1 MAKIFFSDIQSITLN
16 YHTPSHT
23 YTQIFASSLVSQSE
37 QCRLVELIFE
47 MRLSL
52 SPRCWVPQ
60 VPQHSNLI
68 AVGARK
74 LKLCGRTPPFPP
86 SLLPASFG
94 SLYHHCQCTQPTR
107 PNSKLRSNQL
117 PSLKSA
123 GKGLPRN
130 VILEFFSVGHLSN
143 VVDEEVL

>member
-1 MAKIFFSDIQSITLN
+1 M
-16 YHTPSHT
+16 YT

-37 QCRLVELIFE
+37 QCRQVELIFE

-52 SPRCWVPQ
+52 SLRCWVPQ

-86 SLLPASFG
+86 KLTAGLFWLPIPP
-94 SLYHHCQCTQPTR
+94 LPMYPTDPTQ
-107 PNSKLRSNQL
+107 
-117 PSLKSA
+117 LKTA
-123 GKGLPRN
+123 
-130 VILEFFSVGHLSN
+130 I
-143 VVDEEVL
+143 

>member
-1 MAKIFFSDIQSITLN
+1 MMTIMIPDAQTQMHTDARIYSITHKCMHILKN
-16 YHTPSHT
+16 
-23 YTQIFASSLVSQSE
+23 FASSLVSQSE

-52 SPRCWVPQ
+52 SLRCWVPQ

-86 SLLPASFG
+86 KLTAGLFWLPIPP
-94 SLYHHCQCTQPTR
+94 LPMYPTDPTQ
-107 PNSKLRSNQL
+107 
-117 PSLKSA
+117 LKTA
-123 GKGLPRN
+123 
-130 VILEFFSVGHLSN
+130 I
-143 VVDEEVL
+143 